1 MSEDLP
7 TAPMAQ
13 KLAELGL
20 HLRDSLGAMNQ
31 AFAADAITHDQW
43 SVLMDATYKGW
54 RAFEATTG
62 VSVDAC
68 AQAAIKVALG
78 RAEWPKGEK

>member
-20 HLRDSLGAMNQ
+20 HLRDNLGAMNQ
-31 AFAADAITHDQW
+31 ALAAGAITDDQW
-43 SVLMDATYKGW
+43 RRLLDGLSPAWDL
-54 RAFEATTG
+54 FCATTG
-62 VSVDAC
+62 VTVDAC
-68 AQAAIKVALG
+68 AHAAIDVALG
-78 RAEWPKGEK
+78 RAVWPKGEK